1 MFTSKDGVFLGFYVR
16 VLTLSRLDSLY
27 SNWVD
32 SVRLIGASSVDSVR
46 LIGARSVDSVRLI
59 GASSVDSVRL
69 IGASSVDR
77 RAEITSM
84 AQKFVIEGAGN

>member
-46 LIGARSVDSVRLI
+46 LIGA
-59 GASSVDSVRL
+59 
-69 IGASSVDR
+69 SSVDR

-84 AQKFVIEGAGN
+84 AQQFVIEGAGN

>member
-27 SNWVD
+27 SNWAD
-32 SVRLIGASSVDSVR
+32 SVRLIGAS
-46 LIGARSVDSVRLI
+46 SVDSVRLI

-84 AQKFVIEGAGN
+84 AQQFVIEGAGN